1 MPFLKFAVALKD
13 KQNHNLKHRPYTM
26 FANIAIAFLI
36 SLGIALALLL
46 GVKGFY
52 ARFSPEMLHILV
64 AALAI
69 AGSTAAGT
77 VALSSHKALKYVAS
91 LESGAKNVTEQV
103 DALQGEY
110 GLDSYG
116 ISASGLLNGYVDGT
130 AAAAKSKLKRARTLS
145 IVVMAVLNLLLL
157 LFLANAAGKVASS
170 YSRSYDT
177 DDDLDDLGSSS
188 SSFDDLDLD

>member
-1 MPFLKFAVALKD
+1 
-13 KQNHNLKHRPYTM
+13 M

-36 SLGIALALLL
+36 SLGLALALLL
-46 GVKGFY
+46 GVKGVY
-52 ARFSPEMLHILV
+52 ARFSPEMPHILV
-64 AALAI
+64 AALVI

-77 VALSSHKALKYVAS
+77 VALSSHKVLKYVAG

-116 ISASGLLNGYVDGT
+116 ISASGLLNGYVEGT
-130 AAAAKSKLKRARTLS
+130 AEAVKSKLTRARTLS

-157 LFLANAAGKVASS
+157 LFLANAGSKAASS
-170 YSRSYDT
+170 YSRSYDG
-177 DDDLDDLGSSS
+177 DDDLDDLDSSS
-188 SSFDDLDLD
+188 SLDDLDLD

>member
-1 MPFLKFAVALKD
+1 
-13 KQNHNLKHRPYTM
+13 M
-26 FANIAIAFLI
+26 FANLAIAFLI

-64 AALAI
+64 AALTI

-116 ISASGLLNGYVDGT
+116 ISASGLLNGYVEGT

-157 LFLANAAGKVASS
+157 LFLLNAGSKAA
-170 YSRSYDT
+170 SRSCALYSST
-177 DDDLDDLGSSS
+177 DDDLDDLGSP
-188 SSFDDLDLD
+188 SSFDLDLD